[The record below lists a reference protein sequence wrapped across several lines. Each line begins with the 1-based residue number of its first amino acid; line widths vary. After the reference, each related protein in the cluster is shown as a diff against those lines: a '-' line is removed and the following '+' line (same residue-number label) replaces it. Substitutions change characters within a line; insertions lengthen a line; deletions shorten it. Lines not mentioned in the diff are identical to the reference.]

1 MPYDRLKR
9 AKRIVIGTNQT
20 LKALQEKSPVE
31 VYVAKDAD
39 RHVVAR
45 VVALCEQKQVSLVW
59 VDSMKQLGK
68 ACGIDVGAAAAAI
81 IEENST

>member
-45 VVALCEQKQVSLVW
+45 VVA
-59 VDSMKQLGK
+59 
-68 ACGIDVGAAAAAI
+68 
-81 IEENST
+81 

>member
-1 MPYDRLKR
+1 MPYDRLRR

-20 LKALQEKSPVE
+20 VKALEERTPLE

-45 VVALCEQKQVSLVW
+45 VIALCQQQQVPLVW
-59 VDSMKQLGK
+59 VDSMKHLGK
-68 ACGIDVGAAAAAI
+68 ACGIDVGAAAAAV
-81 IEENST
+81 IEAGP